1 MEKSNLKKW
10 DDGIWTLE
18 GDKVHMFTV
27 PFETRAII
35 IRLNQ
40 NKNAMISPVKVNPL
54 RIKEVQS
61 LGSISYLIAPN
72 NFHHL
77 YLNDWKKI
85 YPEATIWGPAR
96 LHKKR
101 KDVEF
106 VEGICPES
114 DQIWNE
120 KMAIEVFKGSN
131 FLDEIIFLHIPS
143 KTLIVTDVIQ
153 NHSPSKNN
161 LFWKVIKRF
170 AGILAPNGG
179 IPKDLKLTIRNKA
192 LAKKSIEKIL
202 TWDFN
207 RIILGHGQCIEK
219 GGKEYFKNAFNWLI

>member
-35 IRLNQ
+35 VRLSQ
-40 NKNAMISPVKVNPL
+40 NNNAMISPIKVNPL

-61 LGSISYLIAPN
+61 LEPISYLIAPN

-85 YPEATIWGPAR
+85 YPTATIWGPKR

-101 KDVEF
+101 KDIDF

-114 DQIWNE
+114 DQIVT
-120 KMAIEVFKGSN
+120 EVFKGNN
-131 FLDEIIFLHIPS
+131 FIDETVFLHIPS
-143 KTLIVTDVIQ
+143 KTLIVTDIVQ
-153 NHSPSKNN
+153 NHLPSNN
-161 LFWKVIKRF
+161 NSFWRIIKRL

-179 IPKDLKLTIRNKA
+179 APIDLRLTTRNKA
-192 LAKKSIEKIL
+192 LARKSITKIL

-207 RIILGHGQCIEK
+207 KIILGHGQCIK
-219 GGKEYFKNAFNWLI
+219 KNGKEYFENAFRWLF